1 MQMTRSRNSL
11 NSLRLLIL
19 AALLLTLVLPC
30 PTLWAADEE
39 EVDYLALAALMLRDG
54 NLDRALVSLDQVD
67 VQAEGLDLTRYY
79 TLRGMT
85 HMRRNELDLARDALL
100 QAIDSANTAENE
112 KVDAVVYVYL
122 AQIQFQ
128 LQDYAAVIDSLDRA
142 GAAVDRIASTYH
154 MRAQSYWLMEN
165 PVMAL
170 GTLDVA
176 SDLFPQ
182 DSTFLRRKIFFLIDM
197 GLFREASILGRQYL
211 QRSEGGLNDYLAL
224 GNALRASGDLDEAAL
239 LLEQA
244 QLLFPV
250 SAEAKKVLAH
260 VYIDRGQLSAAA
272 DILYQAALLQPDLLA
287 EAAELYRRSGQ
298 TFRALML
305 NSQLS
310 DQAQKLRQR
319 LAIYLQ
325 LQNFEQAA
333 AMENALL
340 RVGLLEDEDLR
351 YAMAYALFN
360 TGDFEAAENYL
371 ATLNRPDLFR
381 KAAELRRAIG
391 DCAEDTWKCM

>member
-1 MQMTRSRNSL
+1 MFTFQKARTKYLCLTIVATVLLSL
-11 NSLRLLIL
+11 ALP
-19 AALLLTLVLPC
+19 AAVLSDE
-30 PTLWAADEE
+30 DEE
-39 EVDYLALAALMLRDG
+39 TVDYLALAALMLRDG
-54 NLDRALVSLDQVD
+54 NLDRAMISLDQVD
-67 VQAEGLDLTRYY
+67 LQSEGLDLTRYY

-100 QAIDSANTAENE
+100 QAIEASKASESGT
-112 KVDAVVYVYL
+112 VDPVVYVYL
-122 AQIQFQ
+122 AQIQFK
-128 LQDYAAVIDSLDRA
+128 LQDYAAVIESLDLA

-154 MRAQSYWLMEN
+154 MRAQSYWLMED

-176 SDLFPQ
+176 SELFPQ
-182 DSTFLRRKIFFLIDM
+182 DYSFLRRKIFFLIDM
-197 GLFREASILGRQYL
+197 GLFREASILGREYL
-211 QRSEGGLNDYLAL
+211 AASEGGLNDYLAL
-224 GNALRASGDLDEAAL
+224 GNALRASGDLEEAAV

-260 VYIDRGQLSAAA
+260 VYIDREQLSAAA
-272 DILYQAALLQPDLLA
+272 DLLYQAALLQPELLA

-298 TFRALML
+298 TYRALML

-310 DQAQKLRQR
+310 DQEQKLRQR

-333 AMENALL
+333 AMETALL

-351 YAMAYALFN
+351 YAMAYAFFN
-360 TGDFEAAENYL
+360 TGDFETAENYL

>member
-1 MQMTRSRNSL
+1 
-11 NSLRLLIL
+11 
-19 AALLLTLVLPC
+19 
-30 PTLWAADEE
+30 
-39 EVDYLALAALMLRDG
+39 
-54 NLDRALVSLDQVD
+54 
-67 VQAEGLDLTRYY
+67 
-79 TLRGMT
+79 
-85 HMRRNELDLARDALL
+85 
-100 QAIDSANTAENE
+100 
-112 KVDAVVYVYL
+112 
-122 AQIQFQ
+122 
-128 LQDYAAVIDSLDRA
+128 
-142 GAAVDRIASTYH
+142 
-154 MRAQSYWLMEN
+154 
-165 PVMAL
+165 MAL

-197 GLFREASILGRQYL
+197 GLFREATILGRQYL
-211 QRSEGGLNDYLAL
+211 ERSEGGLNDYLAL

-260 VYIDRGQLSAAA
+260 VYIDRGELSAAA

-351 YAMAYALFN
+351 YAIAYALFN